1 MGGCGWVGAETDL
14 DSVQFADAT
23 VANQLAGEAKSRIG
37 ALLASDL
44 KDTAI
49 TANGIAEHA
58 SLFDSQSQRLLQKNI
73 LAGLGGG
80 NRGQRMP
87 LVGRSN

>member
-1 MGGCGWVGAETDL
+1 
-14 DSVQFADAT
+14 VQFADTT
-23 VANQLAGEAKSRIG
+23 VANQLAGKSKSCFG

-49 TANGIAEHA
+49 TANRIAQRA
-58 SLFDSQSQRLLQKNI
+58 SLFDSQSKGLLQKNI
-73 LAGLGGG
+73 LAGPGGS